1 MRTGSWLLV
10 AAVAAAVLFALWT
23 RQSVPDPIGRGSVAP
38 GFSLPRLPAGGAEI
52 SLASLRGHVVLLNF
66 WATWCKPCEE
76 EMPAMQRLHDA
87 LAPEGLALLAVS
99 VDDDSEEV
107 EEFLARLGLT
117 FAILWDPAQRVSEN
131 YQAYRFPETL
141 LIGRDGVVVER
152 YIGPREWDSPL
163 YQARIRRLLD
173 GESSDTSR

>member
-1 MRTGSWLLV
+1 LV
-10 AAVAAAVLFALWT
+10 S
-23 RQSVPDPIGRGSVAP
+23 RESVPDPIGRGSVAP
-38 GFSLPRLPAGGAEI
+38 AFTLPSVPAGEPT
-52 SLASLRGHVVLLNF
+52 SLEELRGQVVLLNF

-87 LAPEGLALLAVS
+87 LAPEGLALIAVS
-99 VDDDSEEV
+99 TDEGREEV
-107 EEFLARLGLT
+107 EAFARQHALR
-117 FAILWDPAQRVSEN
+117 FSILWDGDRSVSEA

-163 YQARIRRLLD
+163 YVSRIRRLLEGD
-173 GESSDTSR
+173 DT